1 MLASPRRFHKMLL
14 RQKLD
19 SRILFCAH
27 RKDSLTCRPRF
38 VITSSISCSAAGRA
52 AGTGPAATPAR
63 VSTCGRTVIEHQ
75 RHWEVPGLIASL
87 DAGIA
92 PRLLLARHPATGW
105 CRSCRTTA
113 PCSVRQLAEA
123 AGGVGPG

>member
-1 MLASPRRFHKMLL
+1 VVTAS
-14 RQKLD
+14 
-19 SRILFCAH
+19 
-27 RKDSLTCRPRF
+27 
-38 VITSSISCSAAGRA
+38 SAACSRA
-52 AGTGPAATPAR
+52 AGTAPAVTAALA
-63 VSTCGRTVIEHQ
+63 STCGRTVVEHP

-92 PRLLLARHPATGW
+92 PRLLARHPATGW

-123 AGGVGPG
+123 AGSVGPA

>member
-1 MLASPRRFHKMLL
+1 MVTA
-14 RQKLD
+14 
-19 SRILFCAH
+19 
-27 RKDSLTCRPRF
+27 SLTA
-38 VITSSISCSAAGRA
+38 CSRA
-52 AGTGPAATPAR
+52 AVTAQAVTPAPA
-63 VSTCGRTVIEHQ
+63 STSGRTVIERP

-92 PRLLLARHPATGW
+92 PRLLARHPATGW